1 VITRKLLPAFSYLLL
16 LSTPAAGDDFESALE
31 SAREAARTHRY
42 SDVIELLTPFNAAS
56 DPEIQYIT
64 AAEIGRAYFH
74 LGEYQL
80 AHRAFR
86 QAVRLHPEL
95 VETAVYL
102 EATSYL
108 TGDTEQ
114 SFAILNELLQGGAR
128 DLYLAMTLPGE
139 RRFPGEPE
147 VQSILDR
154 NAVQLELELERGA
167 LLGVALGDNRVTT
180 VDTLAAGSAD
190 PNAPV
195 LTASAGPAM
204 IWAFVFDTD
213 RRLVEI
219 IVQAENLVRYTPYR
233 LQLGPGIDWRSTPAS
248 VIATWGQPTRTS
260 VGDDGGIMM
269 TWDQRDYDLSLDFAK
284 PREPRPPGIS
294 EGAAMLRSVHLESR
308 ALHAADSMSR

>member
-1 VITRKLLPAFSYLLL
+1 MFTRIVQSAFSILLL
-16 LSTPAAGDDFESALE
+16 LSTSAAGDDFESALE

-42 SDVIELLTPFNAAS
+42 TDVIELLTPFNVAS

-108 TGDTEQ
+108 IGDKEQ
-114 SFAILNELLQGGAR
+114 SFAILNGLLQAGAR

-139 RRFPGEPE
+139 RRFLGEPE

-154 NAVQLELELERGA
+154 HAVPLELELESGA
-167 LLGVALGDNRVTT
+167 ILGVALGDDRVTT

-213 RRLVEI
+213 LRLVEI
-219 IVQAENLVRYTPYR
+219 IIQAENLVRYTPYR
-233 LQLGPGIDWRSTPAS
+233 LQLGPRIDWRSTPAS
-248 VIATWGQPTRTS
+248 VIASWGQPARTS
-260 VGDDGGIMM
+260 VGDDGGILM
-269 TWDQRDYDLSLDFAK
+269 TWTYGDYDLSLDFAK

-294 EGAAMLRSVHLESR
+294 NGAAMLRSVHLESR
-308 ALHAADSMSR
+308 AAHAADSMN